1 MSATRVLVLPGY
13 GDSGPEHWQT
23 LWVRAHGYTRV
34 VQDDW
39 LEPQRNAW
47 VSTLE
52 RAVAASSAPVVLV
65 AHSLACALVAH
76 FAARPAA
83 ARVTGA
89 LLVAPADVDSDVHTP
104 DEVRSFAPM
113 PLDRLPFPAI
123 VVASADDPFVEPRRA
138 RQFADAWGARLV
150 DTGACGHLNADGGFG
165 PWPQGYRLLAS
176 LLG

>member
-1 MSATRVLVLPGY
+1 VSATRVLVLPGY

-23 LWVRAHGYTRV
+23 LWERAHGYTRV

-89 LLVAPADVDSDVHTP
+89 LLV
-104 DEVRSFAPM
+104 APM